1 MTGQTLVPEPPANS
15 EQVRQ
20 ATEALRHR
28 ADHYE
33 LTLQEALL
41 TWNLV
46 PQLYHAPEADVLHQ
60 SLTSTRPVGREI
72 AAGLEA
78 ACRALEHYA
87 DDLDD
92 LAYERALIL
101 NAQASGA
108 PAPVWE
114 DDAADRGAEMNG
126 LARERWQDALRRDAA
141 ALAERYDEAT
151 ERCARALRAI
161 PDVSWTSLVAWASPE
176 VTDAPASPTDTV
188 GRAILDRLAAA
199 PDAAGL
205 LSRHPEWSV
214 ILGRTAPEEI
224 ARWWAG
230 LDPRVAAALVTAL
243 PTLIGNLDGVPIAER
258 VDVNRGRARDH
269 LRELRAERQA
279 LEALRA
285 PRSRANALEVLD
297 RRAERARLDREI
309 AYFEDVVSGRKQL
322 YAWDPEHGSLIEMAG
337 DPSTARA
344 ALFVLPGTNA
354 NPDAFMSDRPV
365 TDFAEW
371 QVGSGGGSVVAFT
384 VLTGPMP
391 QLDDFVTAG
400 PEWNRFAEQR
410 GEEYARFLQGVDAT
424 HPELWTMSYEHS
436 YGGGVGSEA
445 EKHGGTVDARFLA
458 ASVGAI
464 GPYEP
469 HPGTQYF
476 ATQAIDDINRYY
488 AGVGLG
494 PLGFTVAPETIP
506 GVHIVDSGLPWP
518 NIPQL
523 VDLGMTRDP
532 GVLVGIVRDSVQ
544 HHTALMSGDESINGK
559 VLNQVAQTLR
569 RRGAEG

>member
-1 MTGQTLVPEPPANS
+1 MTGEKLVPEPPANA
-15 EQVRQ
+15 EHVRQ

-28 ADHYE
+28 ADHFE

-46 PQLYHAPEADVLHQ
+46 PQLYRAPEADVLHQ
-60 SLTSTRPVGREI
+60 SLTSTRPVGREV

-78 ACRALEHYA
+78 ACRALERYA

-92 LAYERALIL
+92 LAYARGLIL

-108 PAPVWE
+108 PTSAWE
-114 DDAADRGAEMNG
+114 DDDADRGATMNG
-126 LARERWQDALRRDAA
+126 LARRRWQEALRRDAA

-176 VTDAPASPTDTV
+176 VTDSPASPTDTV
-188 GRAILDRLAAA
+188 GRAILDRLTLA
-199 PDAAGL
+199 PDPADL

-214 ILGRTAPEEI
+214 ILGRTAPDEI
-224 ARWWAG
+224 AKWWSG
-230 LDPRVAAALVTAL
+230 LDPRVVGALVMAL
-243 PTLIGNLDGVPIAER
+243 PAVIGNLDGVPIAER
-258 VDVNRGRARDH
+258 VAVNRGRASDH
-269 LRELRAERQA
+269 LRQLRAERQA

-309 AYFEDVVSGRKQL
+309 AYFEDVANGRKQL
-322 YAWDPEHGSLIEMAG
+322 YAWDPEHGSLTEMAG
-337 DPSTARA
+337 DPSTAKA

-354 NPDAFMSDRPV
+354 KPEAFMSERPL

-391 QLDDFVTAG
+391 QLDDLVTAG

-410 GEEYARFLQGVDAT
+410 GGEYARFLQGVDAT
-424 HPELWTMSYEHS
+424 HPDLWTMSYEHS

-506 GVHIVDSGLPWP
+506 GVHIVDSGLPAP

-532 GVLVGIVRDSVQ
+532 GVLVSIVRTSVQ
-544 HHTALMSGDESINGK
+544 HHTALMSSDESINGP
-559 VLNQVAQTLR
+559 VWTRSL
-569 RRGAEG
+569 

>member
-1 MTGQTLVPEPPANS
+1 MTGGTVVPEPPANA
-15 EQVRQ
+15 EEVRQ

-28 ADHYE
+28 ADHFE
-33 LTLQEALL
+33 LTVQEALL

-46 PQLYHAPEADVLHQ
+46 PQLYRAPEADVLHQ

-78 ACRALEHYA
+78 ACRALERYA
-87 DDLDD
+87 DDLED
-92 LAYERALIL
+92 LAFERALIL
-101 NAQASGA
+101 NAQAAGA
-108 PAPVWE
+108 PASVWE
-114 DDAADRGAEMNG
+114 DGAADRGATMND
-126 LARERWQDALRRDAA
+126 LAGRRWQDTLRRDAA

-161 PDVSWTSLVAWASPE
+161 PDVSWTSLVAWAGPE
-176 VTDAPASPTDTV
+176 VTDSPTSPTDTV
-188 GRAILDRLAAA
+188 GRAILDRLATA
-199 PDAAGL
+199 PDAAAA
-205 LSRHPEWSV
+205 LSQHPEWSV

-230 LDPRVAAALVTAL
+230 LDPRVAGGLVTAL
-243 PTLIGNLDGVPIAER
+243 PALIGNLDGVPISDR
-258 VDVNRGRARDH
+258 VDVNRDRAGEY
-269 LRELRAERQA
+269 LRELRAERKA

-309 AYFEDVVSGRKQL
+309 AYFEDVVNGRTQL
-322 YAWDPEHGSLIEMAG
+322 YAWDPDHGSLIEMSG
-337 DPSTARA
+337 DPSTAEA

-354 NPDAFMSDRPV
+354 NPEAFMSDRPV

-371 QVGSGGGSVVAFT
+371 QVGSSGGSVVAFT

-391 QLDDFVTAG
+391 QLDDLVAAG

-410 GEEYARFLQGVDAT
+410 GGEYARFLQGVDAT

-494 PLGFTVAPETIP
+494 PLGFTVAPESIP
-506 GVHIVDSGLPWP
+506 GVHIVDSGLPGP
-518 NIPQL
+518 KPGL
-523 VDLGMTRDP
+523 VAEYVYTQNP
-532 GVLVGIVRDSVQ
+532 GALVGIVRDSVD
-544 HHTALMSGDESINGK
+544 HHTALMGSDESINGK

-569 RRGAEG
+569 LRGAEG